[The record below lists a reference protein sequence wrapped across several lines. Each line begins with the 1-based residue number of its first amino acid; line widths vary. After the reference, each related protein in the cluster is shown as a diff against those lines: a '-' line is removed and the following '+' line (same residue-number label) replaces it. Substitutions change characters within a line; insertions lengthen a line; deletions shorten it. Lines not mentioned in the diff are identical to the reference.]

1 MNIKSPA
8 MLYREAVDLLVN
20 KQNALYQVVDNQIVE
35 WYETELEQP
44 SQEEIQAKIQ
54 ELQNAEPM
62 RLLREERNRRL
73 QETDWWAAGDRI
85 DSMTN
90 EQKIYRKQLRDL
102 PSIFSSSSL
111 TLEENTSGYPGTFL
125 LETSDMG
132 LSAGPSLELNENG
145 QLSNV
150 TWPTKPE

>member
-1 MNIKSPA
+1 MTDKYHAIKALCPGA
-8 MLYREAVDLLVN
+8 KFGVRNNEVIWNDEKIKQPTEEQVN
-20 KQNALYQVVDNQIVE
+20 N
-35 WYETELEQP
+35 
-44 SQEEIQAKIQ
+44 KIA
-54 ELQNAEPM
+54 ELQNEEPM
-62 RLLREERNRRL
+62 RLLREERNQKL

-102 PSIFSSSSL
+102 PSTAS
-111 TLEENTSGYPGTFL
+111 P
-125 LETSDMG
+125 
-132 LSAGPSLELNENG
+132 ELDENG

>member
-1 MNIKSPA
+1 MSIRNSAIRQLAPDCE
-8 MLYREAVDLLVN
+8 YI
-20 KQNALYQVVDNQIVE
+20 DNGGEITVISG
-35 WYETELEQP
+35 TMP
-44 SQEEIQAKIQ
+44 SDEEINIKIQ
-54 ELQNAEPM
+54 ELEAAEPM
-62 RLLREERNRRL
+62 RLLREERNKRL

-102 PSIFSSSSL
+102 PSTAS
-111 TLEENTSGYPGTFL
+111 P
-125 LETSDMG
+125 
-132 LSAGPSLELNENG
+132 ELDENG

>member
-1 MNIKSPA
+1 MRHQAIYDTHPNVVT
-8 MLYREAVDLLVN
+8 VDDGAGAFDKNGNSVTIDEELV
-20 KQNALYQVVDNQIVE
+20 
-35 WYETELEQP
+35 
-44 SQEEIQAKIQ
+44 QAKIK
-54 ELQNAEPM
+54 EFKNAEPM
-62 RLLREERNRRL
+62 NRLRNERNKRL

-102 PSIFSSSSL
+102 PSTASPEL
-111 TLEENTSGYPGTFL
+111 DENS
-125 LETSDMG
+125 
-132 LSAGPSLELNENG
+132 